1 MRSARRPPRNPRAQE
16 RRYRVK
22 SGGNTHRSQPTIRNC
37 AINYLETLA
46 VGQMAVHVFR
56 ADERLFELSTI
67 TVGPMAWF
75 KAVEVAACL
84 GYVSPIKAVRVH
96 VETED
101 RKTYGELT
109 QGSDERSRCCKPQLH
124 TTYINEP
131 GLYSLALRSKMPQA
145 KAFKR
150 WVTHDVLPSLRRF
163 GTYSTTKVHQ
173 ACNALLT
180 HDPAT
185 EPEEEARHL
194 YIMKY
199 GFDDTVVKIG
209 RTRDV
214 EKRRQQLQGCHNFV
228 MEVVAIFPDAGH
240 LESVAHTAL
249 APRRSCQGSGREWFA
264 VDAQT
269 AIAVV
274 NGILAASTSARSETA
289 MQLD

>member
-1 MRSARRPPRNPRAQE
+1 M
-16 RRYRVK
+16 
-22 SGGNTHRSQPTIRNC
+22 
-37 AINYLETLA
+37 
-46 VGQMAVHVFR
+46 GQMAVHVFR
-56 ADERLFELSTI
+56 ADQRLFEVSTI
-67 TVGPMAWF
+67 TVGQMSWF
-75 KAVEVAACL
+75 KGSEVAACL
-84 GYVSPIKAVRVH
+84 GYVNPKQAARVH
-96 VETED
+96 VEKED

-109 QGSDERSRCCKPQLH
+109 QGADERSRCCKQQLH
-124 TTYINEP
+124 TSYINEP
-131 GLYSLALRSKMPQA
+131 GLYSLALRSKKPQA

-163 GTYSTTKVHQ
+163 GTYSTVKVHQ

-180 HDPAT
+180 HDSAA
-185 EPEEEARHL
+185 EPDEEARHL

-209 RTRDV
+209 RARDV

-274 NGILAASTSARSETA
+274 TGILIASTPARPETA